1 MRLNLH
7 PEKRLLTRVL
17 VTSFTIITLVGFALA
32 WLLTLVFAQSKY
44 NDTTTKL
51 IAELPVIAAEFQ
63 ENNLVPITQAID
75 NDNIYTK
82 YLMATCDSRYHTMWE
97 SSAAI
102 DAGVLQICERYKNVK
117 DSFGVK
123 YINNGT
129 DQNYF
134 VYALSVQIEAQ
145 DYHLVILKDASKLKQ
160 ELDKF
165 DRLTLFRLAIVLG
178 IAYLLLTSAAYWSL
192 LPLRRLKLEL
202 QQLKDGQKQ
211 SLENDYP
218 VELTGIT
225 NSLNQLVSQSEQR
238 QSRYQNAMNDLAH
251 SLKTRLAAT
260 LAIID
265 DKSLTQEQQR
275 QHALTQ
281 VNDMDQLVK
290 YQLKRAM
297 LGRKGLISELTPLEP
312 VIKQITDMLDK
323 LYHSK
328 AVQLELKVAPQLILP
343 MEKADVMELVGNI
356 LENAYRLCISKV
368 RVTAITSSGNIQ
380 LFIED
385 DGPGVEDSIKQ
396 KIILRGVRADT
407 QSPGQGI
414 GLAVC
419 QEIIDSYG
427 GTMNI
432 EQSDLLGA
440 QFALTLPA
448 Q

>member
-323 LYHSK
+323 LYQSK
-328 AVQLELKVAPQLILP
+328 AVQLELKVAPQLLLP
-343 MEKADVMELVGNI
+343 MEKGDVMELVGNI

-368 RVTAITSSGNIQ
+368 RVTAITSNGNIQ

-427 GTMNI
+427 GTMSI